1 MKQLSWSSFVS
12 VVVTDPQQETPQLD
26 VNSHDSVSDGTMT
39 VNDATDKACDV
50 TVVAVDDNSDERRDT
65 IVRAADDGSAEQHW
79 QVYNPFVAEK

>member
-1 MKQLSWSSFVS
+1 
-12 VVVTDPQQETPQLD
+12 
-26 VNSHDSVSDGTMT
+26 MT